1 MSQWN
6 CFSAIH
12 NVAVTAVREMRQGF
26 LPQPYLRAR
35 KALWPFWKGRMET
48 FSNSKS
54 SSGTRPLQRN
64 PWLAHLQ
71 LIATL
76 PYPLLTLVPTL
87 CEVVRAGLDADH
99 VAVGIAE
106 GDPPMP
112 AAMWGVLQD
121 EAMLR
126 WAQDNLDATFGNAA
140 SLREQVMTDGE
151 SVRRMLDSPAFTCTP
166 MFAHLYAPLN
176 LRWGMG
182 IPFHPLPD
190 GRRCFLYL
198 NRREAAGRFSDAEQ
212 ARLRLARDRLRG
224 LGGMRTAVGLAPAPS
239 VEIRSAMVRL
249 DETGRMVARS
259 PGAYEL
265 LFLCCDLRFS
275 AMQWAR
281 DDIQALPDAV
291 AARTLRLL
299 DPRSAVVQDEVV
311 LALECGSMR
320 VRLDA
325 LLKNRGPER
334 EVVISM
340 SWQEPADLAVAREL
354 QHWPLTPRQMQIV
367 VASVRQPCLRDMAV
381 RLGCTVGTLKGYI
394 NTLHARIGVSS
405 REQLV
410 AMLLARARERTA

>member
-1 MSQWN
+1 
-6 CFSAIH
+6 
-12 NVAVTAVREMRQGF
+12 
-26 LPQPYLRAR
+26 
-35 KALWPFWKGRMET
+35 
-48 FSNSKS
+48 
-54 SSGTRPLQRN
+54 
-64 PWLAHLQ
+64 
-71 LIATL
+71 
-76 PYPLLTLVPTL
+76 
-87 CEVVRAGLDADH
+87 
-99 VAVGIAE
+99 
-106 GDPPMP
+106 
-112 AAMWGVLQD
+112 
-121 EAMLR
+121 
-126 WAQDNLDATFGNAA
+126 
-140 SLREQVMTDGE
+140 
-151 SVRRMLDSPAFTCTP
+151 
-166 MFAHLYAPLN
+166 
-176 LRWGMG
+176 
-182 IPFHPLPD
+182 
-190 GRRCFLYL
+190 
-198 NRREAAGRFSDAEQ
+198 
-212 ARLRLARDRLRG
+212 
-224 LGGMRTAVGLAPAPS
+224 
-239 VEIRSAMVRL
+239 MVRL